1 VASQLLTRELQRL
14 TEEAQAAPDELA
26 MVIQHCFP
34 HGSMPPGT
42 AEVHLADASEQV
54 VLKLAFAR
62 AGRFEAIPEPSLT
75 DEDAQTLIRVI
86 NELEGGR
93 TPTVWRVVLFASL
106 PVKGAFRYRDR
117 WQIRPVPEDA
127 PQVPFVMAP
136 HPFVLEAKGSAVSD
150 PFVRWLQGGKLLR
163 EAELILSLVLHGGLS
178 PDRSS
183 SPSHE
188 WVVLPG
194 WEYSEDHPSPTSVLA
209 QTSYFMPT
217 MPGPGDDFS
226 DIAGIEPIRL
236 IPGNDYF
243 ERRGISVDKTLE
255 LPANLAAV
263 VDAVHALPPGDRDR
277 FFRSA
282 YWFSRA
288 GGAWRLS
295 QSLSYICLINSI
307 EVLTPH
313 GVEDRCPTCGLNRA
327 PGPTARFRDFVERY
341 AGDVPDRSR
350 LYQIRS
356 RLVHGDQILQ
366 SDQPSGFAFTPHL
379 WEEREQH
386 ERARRVAQAAVINWA
401 ITHGS

>member
-1 VASQLLTRELQRL
+1 VASQRLTRELKRL
-14 TEEAQAAPDELA
+14 TEAAQSAPDELS

-34 HGSMPPGT
+34 QGSIPPGT
-42 AEVHLADASEQV
+42 AEVHLADASEEV
-54 VLKLAFAR
+54 VLRLAFTK
-62 AGRFEAIPEPSLT
+62 AGRFEVIPESSLS
-75 DEDAQTLIRVI
+75 DEDARTLIRMI
-86 NELEGGR
+86 GELEGGR
-93 TPTVWRVVLFASL
+93 TPAVWRVVLFASL

-127 PQVPFVMAP
+127 PQPPFVIAP
-136 HPFVLEAKGSAVSD
+136 HPFVLEAKGSAVSEA
-150 PFVRWLQGGKLLR
+150 FVRWLQGRKLLR
-163 EAELILSLVLHGGLS
+163 ETELILSLVLHGGLA
-178 PDRSS
+178 PDRST

-188 WVVLPG
+188 WVVSPG
-194 WEYSEDHPSPTSVLA
+194 WEFSEDSPSPTSFLA
-209 QTSYFMPT
+209 QASYFMPT
-217 MPGPGDDFS
+217 IPGPDDDFS
-226 DIAGIEPIRL
+226 DIAEIEPISL
-236 IPGNDYF
+236 VPHDDYF
-243 ERRGISVDKTLE
+243 GRRGINVDQMLE
-255 LPANLAAV
+255 LPANLAAL
-263 VDAVHALPPGDRDR
+263 VDALDALPSGDRER

-313 GVEDRCPTCGLNRA
+313 GLENRCPTCGLNRA

-341 AGDVPDRSR
+341 AGDIPDRSR
-350 LYQIRS
+350 LYEIRS

-379 WEEREQH
+379 WEESQRQ
-386 ERARRVAQAAVINWA
+386 ERARRIAQAAVINWA